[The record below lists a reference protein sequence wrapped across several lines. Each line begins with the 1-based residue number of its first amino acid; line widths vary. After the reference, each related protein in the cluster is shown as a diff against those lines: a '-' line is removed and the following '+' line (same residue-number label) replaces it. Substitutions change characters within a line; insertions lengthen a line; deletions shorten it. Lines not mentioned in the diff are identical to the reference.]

1 VIVIVI
7 VALVIVIVVPISDIN
22 PLRSFFVPLICL
34 VCVCGLFA
42 QGKKCVD
49 LNLAWHIE
57 LPKQQVLHGQCSPI

>member
-42 QGKKCVD
+42 RGKKMRG
-49 LNLAWHIE
+49 LEFSMAY
-57 LPKQQVLHGQCSPI
+57 